1 MALSFSLVDGVSFCA
16 EASDILEAAWSPPVI
31 RYAPEYVSWQM
42 GFPSSAT
49 MPAAAAFDGGKP
61 VGFMAATARHLG
73 CRGQAMEA
81 AVVSFVAVLPG
92 WRGQGIAG
100 GLYRL
105 LLDSIAERNLP
116 VITYSIPGSGGER
129 ALLRAYS
136 AAGFRMVGLG
146 SYSNYA
152 FAPRCQAADV
162 EWRAC
167 FCDDAR
173 VLADV
178 AAGYVPDESALWSV
192 PTLAQAE
199 HYFRD
204 PRPRRLILAE
214 CAGSG
219 VRGAALVVLSELRT
233 AQGLVKITTLDSVL
247 LPQQAISAL
256 HAVLNLA
263 STAWPGA
270 GVAAGIVSCPNLSG
284 FDPLALRSI
293 GVRKTGGQ
301 FSGHFCT
308 RQPEA
313 FPASGR
319 TNLEIV

>member
-16 EASDILEAAWSPPVI
+16 EASDILEAAWTPPVVS
-31 RYAPEYVSWQM
+31 YAPEYVSWQM
-42 GFPSSAT
+42 GFPSSTT

-73 CRGQAMEA
+73 CRGQAMET
-81 AVVSFVAVLPG
+81 AVVSFLAVLPG

-105 LLDSIAERNLP
+105 LLDSIAERTLP
-116 VITYSIPGSGGER
+116 VITYSMAASAGER

-136 AAGFRMVGLG
+136 EAGFSIVGLG

-152 FAPRCQAADV
+152 FAPRCQATDLG
-162 EWRAC
+162 WRVW

-173 VLADV
+173 ALSDV
-178 AAGYVPDESALWSV
+178 AARYAPDESAFWSV

-204 PRPRRLILAE
+204 PRPRKLILAE

-219 VRGAALVVLSELRT
+219 VRGRHLSSSQNCARHM
-233 AQGLVKITTLDSVL
+233 GS
-247 LPQQAISAL
+247 S
-256 HAVLNLA
+256 
-263 STAWPGA
+263 
-270 GVAAGIVSCPNLSG
+270 
-284 FDPLALRSI
+284 RSPPW
-293 GVRKTGGQ
+293 T
-301 FSGHFCT
+301 
-308 RQPEA
+308 
-313 FPASGR
+313 ASGSR
-319 TNLEIV
+319 NKRFPLCTPF